1 MKTSN
6 IPILTKVK
14 NHKKDKHLT
23 TDFMLQIEINN
34 ELTACRD
41 HIGKQRPIQKMTATL
56 CKASITVVLIFL
68 GSRFLKLGH
77 RESKKKKN
85 KSLIYPSHLSAIFTN
100 LQSSRNS
107 TSWALILAASVIL
120 SWCSTFLSKPSKGGL
135 TQKIISFTHSRLL
148 SLRLWHLELLILCK

>member
-77 RESKKKKN
+77 RESKKKKT
-85 KSLIYPSHLSAIFTN
+85 SPLS
-100 LQSSRNS
+100 
-107 TSWALILAASVIL
+107 ILVISQL
-120 SWCSTFLSKPSKGGL
+120 YSQTCRAHGTA
-135 TQKIISFTHSRLL
+135 
-148 SLRLWHLELLILCK
+148 HLEPSFWQQVLFYPDVLPFFLNLPREVSHRK